1 MNALFLIVVLLV
13 FIGVGAPVG
22 FVMVIV
28 PTIYILFTGE
38 LPLVTI
44 PYQMY
49 ESISKAPLIAIPFFL
64 LTGELMN
71 HGRITDRL
79 VDLSR
84 ELVGRI
90 RGGLAQVNVVVSMIF
105 AGMNGSA
112 VADSAVVGTLI
123 IPAMQKAGYSGPF
136 SAALTAVSSTIGGII
151 PPSII
156 MILIASSLSL
166 SVGAL
171 FAAGL
176 IPGLLVGLALMLL
189 CYIISVIRNYERYEV
204 PFTWRALGRAFYRSG
219 LALLIPVIL
228 VGGIVSGIWGTVEA
242 GAITAITAFIIGKV
256 IYRTLSWR
264 EFSSAVRRAVVTTSS
279 VFIIIAAAGP
289 FGWMLNRVGALNFV
303 ERWLLSYADNPI
315 LFAVVIVAFMI
326 FVGMVMDVLANIIV
340 LGPTLVHVMVEAGY
354 HEYQAGIIVCVALL
368 MGVVTPPVGI
378 AYFTVSA
385 ISRDRLERVAI
396 ALIPFILAE
405 VTVLFLM
412 LLFPAVSL
420 YLPELFGFID

>member
-1 MNALFLIVVLLV
+1 MNALFLIVILLL
-13 FIGVGAPVG
+13 FIGIGAPVG
-22 FVMVIV
+22 FAMVIL
-28 PTIYILFTGE
+28 PTIYILITGE
-38 LPLVTI
+38 LPLVTV

-49 ESISKAPLIAIPFFL
+49 ESISHAPLIAIPFFL

-71 HGRITDRL
+71 HGKITDRL

-136 SAALTAVSSTIGGII
+136 AAALTAVSSTIGGII

-171 FAAGL
+171 FAAGF

-189 CYIISVIRNYERYEV
+189 SYIFAVVRNYERYEV
-204 PFTWRALGRAFYRSG
+204 PFTWRALGRAFARSG
-219 LALLIPVIL
+219 LALLIPIIL

-242 GAITAITAFIIGKV
+242 GAITALTAFIIGKV

-264 EFSSAVRRAVVTTSS
+264 EFRSAVKRAVVTTSS

-289 FGWMLNRVGALNFV
+289 FGWMLNRLGALNFV
-303 ERWLLSYADNPI
+303 EHWLLSYTDNPI
-315 LFAVVIVAFMI
+315 LFALVIVAFMI

-385 ISRDRLERVAI
+385 ISRERLERVAI

-405 VTVLFLM
+405 VAVLFLM
-412 LLFPAVSL
+412 LVFPAISL

>member
-204 PFTWRALGRAFYRSG
+204 PFTWRALGRAFFRSG

-303 ERWLLSYADNPI
+303 EQWLLSYADNPI
-315 LFAVVIVAFMI
+315 LFALVIVAFMI

-340 LGPTLVHVMVEAGY
+340 LGPTLVHVMVAAGY

-405 VTVLFLM
+405 VVVLFLM

>member
-315 LFAVVIVAFMI
+315 LFAVVIVTFMI

>member
-1 MNALFLIVVLLV
+1 MNTLFLIVVLLV
-13 FIGVGAPVG
+13 FIMIGAAVG

-28 PTIYILFTGE
+28 PTIYIMITDA

-49 ESISKAPLIAIPFFL
+49 ESIAHAPLIAIPFFL

-71 HGRITDRL
+71 HGKITDRL

-112 VADSAVVGTLI
+112 VADSAVVGSLI

-136 SAALTAVSSTIGGII
+136 AAALTAVSSTIGGII

-171 FAAGL
+171 FSAGF
-176 IPGLLVGLALMLL
+176 IPGVMVGIALMLL
-189 CYIISVIRNYERYEV
+189 SYVYAVIRNYERYEV
-204 PFTWRALGRAFYRSG
+204 PFTWRALGRVFRRSG
-219 LALLIPVIL
+219 LALLIPLIL

-242 GAITAITAFIIGKV
+242 GAITAFTAFIIGKV
-256 IYRTLSWR
+256 IYRTLSWS
-264 EFSSAVRRAVVTTSS
+264 EFLSAVQRAVVTTSS

-289 FGWMLNRVGALNFV
+289 FGWMLSRLGALNFV
-303 ERWLLSYADNPI
+303 EQWLLSFTGNAI
-315 LFAVVIVAFMI
+315 IFALVVVAFMI

-340 LGPTLVHVMVEAGY
+340 LGPTLVFVMTEAGY
-354 HEYQAGIIVCVALL
+354 HEYQAAIIVSVGLL

-378 AYFTVSA
+378 AFFTVA
-385 ISRDRLERVAI
+385 TIARERLEPVAI
-396 ALIPFILAE
+396 AMIPFILAE
-405 VTVLFLM
+405 VGVLFLM
-412 LLFPAVSL
+412 LVFPSISLF
-420 YLPELFGFID
+420 LPGLFGFLK

>member
-22 FVMVIV
+22 FVMVIL

-204 PFTWRALGRAFYRSG
+204 PFTWRALGRAFFRSG

-303 ERWLLSYADNPI
+303 EQWLLSYADNPI
-315 LFAVVIVAFMI
+315 LFALVIVAFMI

-340 LGPTLVHVMVEAGY
+340 LGPTLVHVMVAAGY

-405 VTVLFLM
+405 VVVLFLM

>member
-22 FVMVIV
+22 FVMVIL

-38 LPLVTI
+38 LPLVTV

-264 EFSSAVRRAVVTTSS
+264 EFFSAVRRAVVTTSS

-315 LFAVVIVAFMI
+315 LFALVIVAFMI

-420 YLPELFGFID
+420 YLPDLFGFID

>member
-22 FVMVIV
+22 FVMVIL
-28 PTIYILFTGE
+28 PTVYILFTGE

-189 CYIISVIRNYERYEV
+189 CYVISVIRNYERYEV
-204 PFTWRALGRAFYRSG
+204 PFTWRALGRAFFRSG

-242 GAITAITAFIIGKV
+242 GAITACTAFIIGKV

-264 EFSSAVRRAVVTTSS
+264 EFFSAVRRAVVTTSS

-303 ERWLLSYADNPI
+303 EQWLLSYADNPI
-315 LFAVVIVAFMI
+315 LFALVIVAFMI

-385 ISRDRLERVAI
+385 ISRDRLERVAF

-420 YLPELFGFID
+420 YLPALFGFID

>member
-1 MNALFLIVVLLV
+1 MNSLFLIAVLLG

-22 FVMVIV
+22 FVMVIL
-28 PTIYILFTGE
+28 PTVYILITGE
-38 LPLVTI
+38 LPLVTV

-71 HGRITDRL
+71 HGKITDRL

-176 IPGLLVGLALMLL
+176 LPGLLVGLTLMLL
-189 CYIISVIRNYERYEV
+189 CYIISVIRKYERYEV
-204 PFTWRALGRAFYRSG
+204 PFTWRALGRAFFRSG

-242 GAITAITAFIIGKV
+242 GAITAVTAFIIGKV

-264 EFSSAVRRAVVTTSS
+264 EFRSAVKRAVVTTSS

-289 FGWMLNRVGALNFV
+289 FGWMLNRLGALNFV
-303 ERWLLSYADNPI
+303 EQWLLSYADNPI
-315 LFAVVIVAFMI
+315 LFAVVIVTFMI

-385 ISRDRLERVAI
+385 IARDRLERVAI

-405 VTVLFLM
+405 VAVLFLM

-420 YLPELFGFID
+420 YLPALFGFID

>member
-1 MNALFLIVVLLV
+1 MNALFLIVILLV

-22 FVMVIV
+22 FVMVIL

-71 HGRITDRL
+71 HGKITDRL

-123 IPAMQKAGYSGPF
+123 IPAMQRAGYSGPF
-136 SAALTAVSSTIGGII
+136 AAALTAVSSTIGGII

-189 CYIISVIRNYERYEV
+189 CYIVSVIRNYERYEV
-204 PFTWRALGRAFYRSG
+204 PFTWRALGRAFLRSG

-242 GAITAITAFIIGKV
+242 GAITAVTAFIIGKI
-256 IYRTLSWR
+256 IYRTLSWS
-264 EFSSAVRRAVVTTSS
+264 EFFSAVKRAVVTTSS

-289 FGWMLNRVGALNFV
+289 FGWMLNRLGALNFV
-303 ERWLLSYADNPI
+303 EQWLLSYADSPI
-315 LFAVVIVAFMI
+315 LFALVIVTFMI

-340 LGPTLVHVMVEAGY
+340 LGPTLVHVMVAAGY

-385 ISRDRLERVAI
+385 IARERLERVAI

-405 VTVLFLM
+405 VVVLLLM

-420 YLPELFGFID
+420 YLPAVFGFID

>member
-1 MNALFLIVVLLV
+1 MNTLFLIVILLG
-13 FIGVGAPVG
+13 FIIIGAPIG

-28 PTIYILFTGE
+28 PTIYIMITGE

-49 ESISKAPLIAIPFFL
+49 ESIAHGPLIAIPFFL
-64 LTGELMN
+64 LTGEIMN
-71 HGRITDRL
+71 HGKITDRL

-84 ELVGRI
+84 ELVGRM

-112 VADSAVVGTLI
+112 VADSAVVGSLI

-136 SAALTAVSSTIGGII
+136 AAALTAVSSTIGGII

-171 FAAGL
+171 FSAGL
-176 IPGLLVGLALMLL
+176 VPGIMVGIALMILS
-189 CYIISVIRNYERYEV
+189 YIYAVIRNYERYEV
-204 PFTWRALGRAFYRSG
+204 PFTWRALGKAFARSG
-219 LALLIPVIL
+219 LALLIPLIL

-242 GAITAITAFIIGKV
+242 GAITALTAFIISKV
-256 IYRTLSWR
+256 IYRTLSWP
-264 EFSSAVRRAVVTTSS
+264 EFYAAVQRAVVTTSS

-289 FGWMLNRVGALNFV
+289 FGWMLSRLGALNFV
-303 ERWLLSYADNPI
+303 EGWLLSFAGNPI
-315 LFAVVIVAFMI
+315 IFALVVVAFII

-340 LGPTLVHVMVEAGY
+340 LGPTLVHVLTEAGY
-354 HEYQAGIIVCVALL
+354 HGYQAAMIVSVGLL

-378 AYFTVSA
+378 AYFTVA
-385 ISRDRLERVAI
+385 TIARERLEPVAY
-396 ALIPFILAE
+396 ALIPFILVE
-405 VTVLFLM
+405 VVVLFLM
-412 LLFPAVSL
+412 MIVPSISLF
-420 YLPELFGFID
+420 LPGLFGFLN

>member
-1 MNALFLIVVLLV
+1 MNSLFLIAVLV
-13 FIGVGAPVG
+13 GFIGVGAPVG
-22 FVMVIV
+22 FVMVIL
-28 PTIYILFTGE
+28 PTAYILVTGE
-38 LPLVTI
+38 LPLVTV

-71 HGRITDRL
+71 HGKITDRL

-176 IPGLLVGLALMLL
+176 IPGLLVGLTLMLL
-189 CYIISVIRNYERYEV
+189 CYIIAVIRNYERYEV
-204 PFTWRALGRAFYRSG
+204 PFTWRALGRAFVRSG

-242 GAITAITAFIIGKV
+242 GAITAVTAFIIGKV

-264 EFSSAVRRAVVTTSS
+264 EFRSAVKRAVVTTSS

-289 FGWMLNRVGALNFV
+289 FGWMLNRLGALNFV
-303 ERWLLSYADNPI
+303 EQWLLSYADNPV
-315 LFAVVIVAFMI
+315 LFALVIVTFMI

-354 HEYQAGIIVCVALL
+354 HEYQAGLIVCVALL

-385 ISRDRLERVAI
+385 IARERLERVAI

-405 VTVLFLM
+405 VAVLFLM

-420 YLPELFGFID
+420 YLPALFGFID